1 MRRIVLLV
9 AILFLLCG
17 CSAGHDTDTIPVG
30 IVEIPECTIVN
41 NGRDVISGS
50 SLSFEVKLKEG
61 YALTGVDYQG
71 RYRIRNEGESSWI
84 DLEQVRYP
92 TRLNLQISRTWC
104 EMVFLPNG
112 GEGEA
117 VKLIRDLKYHS
128 RPNTEPALFYRDG
141 YTLVGWNSS
150 PDGSGTKVGLGS
162 RITAPS
168 TGTVDL
174 YAQWMKWS
182 DETDFTYESGDTI
195 TITGYHGEQD
205 TVVIPEQIE
214 GKRITVIA
222 SGAFQN
228 CGASH
233 VILPGTVEIVEPGAF
248 TDCDLEELTFFDNVE
263 SLPSDA
269 FMGCD
274 RLSTLH
280 INAKEQPYGYHYR
293 RESLLADKLDL
304 LILNQGQRK
313 IVFYGGCSM
322 WYNLDGDRVQE
333 TFGENYRV
341 INAAINGM
349 INSAVQMQIITA
361 YLEKGDVFVH
371 TPEIGSDTQL
381 MVEMGFTEDDGK
393 LWCGL
398 EYNYDL
404 LTKVDLRKFPEL
416 LDSFQQWRER
426 KKTGGSYDEYYLDS
440 EGRSYFDPVT
450 GSIPFERYDQME
462 ELADT
467 VDLNPARLGKE
478 NMARL
483 ESYYNAIAEKGV
495 RIYLSH
501 ACINVDAMPAEQ
513 SGSVRYMDELFR
525 KYTDKMESVAVVSY
539 LGDYLYRNEDFY
551 DTNYHLLSD
560 VAQRNTAKWLRD
572 LKQQME
578 KDGIWPY

>member
-1 MRRIVLLV
+1 MRRIVLLAV
-9 AILFLLCG
+9 MLLILCG
-17 CSAGHDTDTIPVG
+17 CSGRHDADTISVG
-30 IVEIPECTIVN
+30 IVEMSECTVVD
-41 NGRDVISGS
+41 NGRNVVPGS
-50 SLSFEVKLKEG
+50 KVSFEVKLEDG

-71 RYRIRNEGESSWI
+71 RYRIRNENESFWI
-84 DLEQVRYP
+84 DLEEVRYP
-92 TRLNLQISRTWC
+92 TRVNLQISRTWC

-112 GEGEA
+112 GEGEP
-117 VKLIRDLKYHS
+117 VELVRDLKYHT
-128 RPNTEPALFYRDG
+128 RPNTEPALFHREG
-141 YTLVGWNSS
+141 YTLVGWNTS
-150 PDGSGTKVGLGS
+150 PDGSGTTVGLGS
-162 RITAPS
+162 RITAPAS
-168 TGTVDL
+168 GTIKL

-182 DETDFTYESGDTI
+182 DKTDFTYESGETI
-195 TITGYHGEQD
+195 TITGYHGDQD
-205 TVVIPEQIE
+205 TVVIPEQME
-214 GKRITVIA
+214 GKQITVIA

-228 CGASH
+228 CRASH
-233 VILPGTVEIVEPGAF
+233 VILPKTVEIVEPGAF
-248 TDCDLEELTFFDNVE
+248 ADCELEDMTFFDNVE

-269 FMGCD
+269 FVGCG

-280 INAKEQPYGYHYR
+280 INAQEPPYGYHYR
-293 RESLLADKLDL
+293 RESMLADKLDL

-322 WYNLDGDRVQE
+322 WYNLDGDQVQE
-333 TFGENYRV
+333 TLGESYQV

-361 YLEKGDVFVH
+361 YLEEGDVFVH

-381 MVEMGFTEDDGK
+381 MVQMGFTEDDGK

-404 LTKVDLRKFPEL
+404 LTKVDLRQFPEL

-440 EGRSYFDPVT
+440 EGRSYFDPAT
-450 GSIPFERYDQME
+450 GSIPFERYEQME

-467 VDLNPARLGKE
+467 VDLDPARLGKE

-501 ACINVDAMPAEQ
+501 ACINVDAMPTEQ

-525 KYTDKMESVAVVSY
+525 KYTDEMESVVVVSY

-572 LKQQME
+572 LKKQME
-578 KDGIWPY
+578 QDGIWPD